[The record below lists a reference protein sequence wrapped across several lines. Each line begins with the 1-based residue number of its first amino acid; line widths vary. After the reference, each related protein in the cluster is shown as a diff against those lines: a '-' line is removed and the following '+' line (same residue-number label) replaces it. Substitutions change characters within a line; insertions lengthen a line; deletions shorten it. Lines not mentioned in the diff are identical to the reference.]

1 MAQSQ
6 LVKGVLP
13 TLILAI
19 LAEGD
24 TYGYDVLRRL
34 KRAGLKSI
42 GDASVYGTLERLFEE
57 GFVSEYRV
65 APSAGPSRRYFS
77 LSAVGWTELKSGA
90 EEWREFQSLVNSV
103 LAEAPEL

>member
-13 TLILAI
+13 TLVLAI
-19 LAEGD
+19 LADGD
-24 TYGYDVLRRL
+24 TYGYDVVRRL
-34 KRAGLKSI
+34 RSAGLKSI
-42 GDASVYGTLERLFEE
+42 SDASVYGTLEKLFEE
-57 GFVSEYRV
+57 GLISEYRV

-77 LSAVGWTELKSGA
+77 LSAVGWTELKGGA
-90 EEWREFQSLVNSV
+90 EEWREFESLVNSI